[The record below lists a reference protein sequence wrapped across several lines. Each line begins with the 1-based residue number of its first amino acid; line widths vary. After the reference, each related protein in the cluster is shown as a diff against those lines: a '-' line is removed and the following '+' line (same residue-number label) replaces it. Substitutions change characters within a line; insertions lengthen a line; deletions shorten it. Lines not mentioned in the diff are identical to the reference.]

1 MKTARNLRAVWGQD
15 FRYISDERMKR
26 KYAKPAAK
34 RRNSTTRSQPATA
47 ITLGS
52 IPTKK
57 ETPKPTTLKIRS
69 VRATDLRALS
79 SSMVLP
85 NQLSKPGTTRLA
97 PSNCAT
103 KFILALKDTV
113 VPTVRPKRL
122 RIVLGASNNPAARI
136 SMTIIWT
143 INKIRNFIRSSSLLY
158 KFKSCLQDTTFL
170 IPFQAPQN

>member
-1 MKTARNLRAVWGQD
+1 
-15 FRYISDERMKR
+15 
-26 KYAKPAAK
+26 
-34 RRNSTTRSQPATA
+34 
-47 ITLGS
+47 
-52 IPTKK
+52 
-57 ETPKPTTLKIRS
+57 
-69 VRATDLRALS
+69 
-79 SSMVLP
+79 MVLP

-170 IPFQAPQN
+170 IPFQAPTELTGLSKLINAAELCYNAANMQYELRFANNDNNDNDDLRIVGRSLAG